1 MLRVLNSMNVNP
13 DICDGQKRKGK
24 EMFYLTTY
32 STHFIYGY
40 MASDDGQGRTAL
52 MHAFLGGQLVLVVS
66 CSMGNAGMN
75 MADLQGNSALVHAI
89 KGKNIKIIIVFTQ
102 RGRRSPSDQTE
113 KHDG

>member
-1 MLRVLNSMNVNP
+1 
-13 DICDGQKRKGK
+13 
-24 EMFYLTTY
+24 
-32 STHFIYGY
+32 

-102 RGRRSPSDQTE
+102 RRRRSPSDQTE